1 MVDEDVYCID
11 ILTQVSAVKSD
22 LQSVSVGL
30 VEDHLGHCVQD
41 AVSDAATGDDAGRA
55 GPRRRSPRPAP
66 PSPACSRAEPTHP
79 VSRRS
84 MSATYTVTGMTCG
97 HCAQAVTTEVRE
109 IAGVTDVSV
118 DVEAGRVTVEGEGF
132 TDEQVAA
139 AVDQAG
145 YALV

>member
-1 MVDEDVYCID
+1 
-11 ILTQVSAVKSD
+11 
-22 LQSVSVGL
+22 
-30 VEDHLGHCVQD
+30 
-41 AVSDAATGDDAGRA
+41 
-55 GPRRRSPRPAP
+55 
-66 PSPACSRAEPTHP
+66 
-79 VSRRS
+79 
-84 MSATYTVTGMTCG
+84 MSTTYTVTGMTCG

-139 AVDQAG
+139 AVDEAG